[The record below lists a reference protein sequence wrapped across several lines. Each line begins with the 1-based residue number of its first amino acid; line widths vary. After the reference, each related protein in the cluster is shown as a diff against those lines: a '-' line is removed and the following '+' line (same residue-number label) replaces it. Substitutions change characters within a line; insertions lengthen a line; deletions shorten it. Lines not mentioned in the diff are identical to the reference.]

1 LYGIFRRIVECHSH
15 WILLTRKSDMRMG
28 YSGNALGAAG
38 ASLEMLHDE
47 VLIYNSY
54 AIRDKLRALEFR
66 FDSERRAWVRSVFE
80 VCTLDSFVNYIYTYI
95 HTHTHTHTH
104 TLTHTHTYIYI
115 HT

>member
-1 LYGIFRRIVECHSH
+1 M
-15 WILLTRKSDMRMG
+15 SDMRVGDPAEWLSDMRRR

-80 VCTLDSFVNYIYTYI
+80 VCL
-95 HTHTHTHTH
+95 
-104 TLTHTHTYIYI
+104 LCRL
-115 HT
+115 